1 MARKTNMAVCIL
13 WFYDTTLSP
22 EAVAC
27 RGAIHIGR
35 ASGTPLAEIKF
46 HKIHKHLKCQSS

>member
-27 RGAIHIGR
+27 RGAICIGR

-46 HKIHKHLKCQSS
+46 HKIHKYLKCQSS